1 MIALLQLSDLH
12 LLADKTALLKGINPW
27 QSLQRVLLAIRASGV
42 EFDHVV
48 LTGDL
53 THDGLQQSYEHLAE
67 ALGPWADR
75 IWAIPGN
82 HDDRALLK
90 RSFSRPHN
98 GVSLGGGGSG
108 TDSLLTDHVT
118 FSSAAGQWRIIGLD
132 TLVPG
137 ELRGEVGERQLAW
150 LSAELNEHLQAP
162 TLIFL
167 HHPPV
172 EVRSA
177 WLDKI
182 GLTDREAL
190 TDLIA
195 ASPQV
200 KLIGCGHIHQEF
212 AFQLGQASV
221 FAAPATSVQF
231 KPGTDTLEVDDRPPG
246 YRIIRLTG
254 NGFETEVGRAR

>member
-1 MIALLQLSDLH
+1 MIAILQLSDLH
-12 LLADKTALLKGINPW
+12 LLADKSALLKGINPW
-27 QSLQRVLLAIRASGV
+27 ESLQRLLLTIRSRGV

-53 THDGLQQSYEHLAE
+53 THDGLQQSYEHLAK
-67 ALGPWADR
+67 ALEPWSDR
-75 IWAIPGN
+75 TWVIPGN
-82 HDDRALLK
+82 HDDRALVT
-90 RSFSRPHN
+90 RYFARPQG
-98 GVSLGGGGSG
+98 GVSLDVPSSE
-108 TDSLLTDHVT
+108 TDSVSIGRVT
-118 FSSAAGQWRIIGLD
+118 FSCAAGPWRLIGLD

-150 LSAELNEHLQAP
+150 LSAELNEHSTAP

-182 GLTDREAL
+182 GLTDRAAL
-190 TDLIA
+190 TRLIA
-195 ASPQV
+195 AFPQV
-200 KLIGCGHIHQEF
+200 KLICCGHIHQEF
-212 AFQLGQASV
+212 TAELNQASV
-221 FAAPATSVQF
+221 LAAPATSVQF
-231 KPGTDTLEVDDRPPG
+231 KPGTETLVVDDRPPG

-254 NGFETEVGRAR
+254 NGFETEVTRAG